1 MSKTLNEIWNDYLQV
16 PCGLPF
22 AESKM
27 IDLDVAYS
35 NSNKSDWE
43 KSMDRFKEKAT
54 EFAQFSDKSEFEWS
68 PVLGIA
74 EPFYWVPFS
83 DFPGAQ

>member
-22 AESKM
+22 AESKP
-27 IDLDVAYS
+27 IDLDAYS

-43 KSMDRFKEKAT
+43 KSMDRSK
-54 EFAQFSDKSEFEWS
+54 KSHRIL
-68 PVLGIA
+68 PVLRQIGIRMVSCAGIA